1 MWGSSTDKNKNMPT
15 FYHSMSWYIESV
27 CCVPHNS
34 NHFWIWMKL
43 SRQNSPKCGIWR
55 VFMPDL
61 TPSTRNSM
69 KAGDRGVIFLRK
81 TSQNTVDNDVLCL
94 RALKPRRNVIFEPLS
109 FDNMHKPSID
119 TVFCLFQDAT
129 STHCYG
135 MWCSSG
141 FFHIVC
147 FCTCKPHRKRW
158 ILSQMSVDTRHL
170 W

>member
-43 SRQNSPKCGIWR
+43 SRQNSPKCGIWQ

-81 TSQNTVDNDVLCL
+81 TSQNTVNNDVLCL

-109 FDNMHKPSID
+109 FDNMHPRCNIHPLLWH
-119 TVFCLFQDAT
+119 VVQQC
-129 STHCYG
+129 
-135 MWCSSG
+135 